1 MTTFIDTHCH
11 IHFHGYKQ
19 DMQEVIKRS
28 LKDNIFLITV
38 GTQSDTS
45 KKAVEVAEKYDGI
58 WATIGL
64 HPSHTYHQ
72 EFMDEEE
79 LEPEERGLS
88 QVIKTR
94 EENFDPNFYKD
105 LAKSKK
111 VVAIGE
117 CGLDFYRL
125 RETEER
131 EEIIQK
137 QINVLKAQLDLASEL
152 NLPVVIHCR
161 DAFEKQYQIL
171 KTYIDQN
178 KLLRRGVIHCFT
190 GSKEEAEAYIQL
202 GFLISFTGIITF
214 PARKNENDN
223 GLSPLQRLVK
233 DLSLESIMIET
244 DAPYL
249 APVPHRGKRNEPIYV
264 RHVAEKIAE
273 LKNISLEE
281 VAKVTFENAKKL
293 FDLM

>member
-1 MTTFIDTHCH
+1 
-11 IHFHGYKQ
+11 
-19 DMQEVIKRS
+19 
-28 LKDNIFLITV
+28 LITV
-38 GTQSDTS
+38 GTQSTTS
-45 KKAVEVAEKYDGI
+45 KNAVKIAEKYHGV

-94 EENFDPNFYKD
+94 EENFDLDFYRE
-105 LAKSKK
+105 LGKSKK

-125 RETEER
+125 QDGPER
-131 EEIIQK
+131 EGIMNK
-137 QINVLKAQLDLASEL
+137 QIEVLQAQLDLATEL

-161 DAFEKQYQIL
+161 EAFEKQYEIL
-171 KTYIDQN
+171 KAFIDQ
-178 KLLRRGVIHCFT
+178 KKIPRRGVIHCFT
-190 GSKEEAEAYIQL
+190 GSKKEAEAYIQL

-214 PARKNENDN
+214 PPRKNENQVS
-223 GLSPLQRLVK
+223 LSPLQQLVR
-233 DLSLESIMIET
+233 DIPLESIMIET

-249 APVPHRGKRNEPIYV
+249 APVPHRGKRNEPLYV

-273 LKNISLEE
+273 FKNISVEE
-281 VAKVTFENAKKL
+281 VAKVTLENAKKL
-293 FDLM
+293 FGLK